1 MDQRMVKW
9 MKRKWTKLDLNGL
22 EQTKMDQNGQKLTKM
37 DKKD

>member
-9 MKRKWTKLDLNGL
+9 MKSKWSKLDLNGL
-22 EQTKMDQNGQKLTKM
+22 EQTKMDQHGQELTKM